1 MNCRNG
7 FFRLPED
14 KIEVFVLFE
23 STFARFWGF
32 SRTKTSFLSSGGL
45 PDKHFLA
52 S

>member
-23 STFARFWGF
+23 STFASFWAC
-32 SRTKTSFLSSGGL
+32 SRTKLEFLSFFALQNRRFSG
-45 PDKHFLA
+45 F
-52 S
+52 